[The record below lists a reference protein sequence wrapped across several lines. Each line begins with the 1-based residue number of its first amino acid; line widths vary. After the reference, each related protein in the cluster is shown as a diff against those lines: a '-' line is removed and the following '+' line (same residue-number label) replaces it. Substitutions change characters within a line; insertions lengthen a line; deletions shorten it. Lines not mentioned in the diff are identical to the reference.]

1 MFSRECLMPDLFNA
15 KSEERQK
22 TRNPSGGIPQLPPLA
37 QRPHEKNLLE
47 IKHACGYT
55 HIQKTLK

>member
-1 MFSRECLMPDLFNA
+1 MPDLFNA